1 MNERNEGLGIDLQ
14 KLLMA
19 YLHKWWLILLAAVL
33 MAGAAL
39 AYTYYCVTDLYQ
51 AYTTIYVNNVKEGE
65 KVESVSTGNLS
76 ASTRLVSTYINIV
89 KSDRVM
95 DKVSS
100 ELKGDYS
107 TAALKGMVS
116 AQQVGATEIFA
127 IYVTGPVPEESARIA
142 NVLAD
147 VVPEEIGALIEG
159 SSARVIDT
167 AKVPSARYSPSYQK
181 NTLLGGLIGAV
192 IVLAYLTL
200 RFLLDVRIKDEEELA
215 ALFGLPVLGQIPE
228 FVSAVKA
235 PTYYSVDTKEERT
248 AAAKTENQQEEG
260 EEK

>member
-33 MAGAAL
+33 MAGAAF

-200 RFLLDVRIKDEEELA
+200 RFLLDVRIKDEEELTT
-215 ALFGLPVLGQIPE
+215 LFDLPVLGQIPE
-228 FVSAVKA
+228 FVSASKA
-235 PTYYSVDTKEERT
+235 PSYGMDAKAEET
-248 AAAKTENQQEEG
+248 AATETENSQERG
-260 EEK
+260 EDK